1 MCRSFPRHAESPR
14 AGMVRFCEE
23 DAGTMAEGPAQ
34 GFAGLLRQLRAQAG
48 MTQEALAGAARL
60 SPRSVSD
67 LERGINRTARKDTAR
82 LLANALGLAD
92 PVRALFI
99 GAARG
104 RVAGD
109 QRVRRHGRRGHMRN
123 CSRG

>member
-1 MCRSFPRHAESPR
+1 
-14 AGMVRFCEE
+14 MVRFCEE

-67 LERGINRTARKDTAR
+67 LERGINRTARKETAR
-82 LLANALGLAD
+82 LLADALGLTGPARAEFEAAATGR
-92 PVRALFI
+92 PVPGG
-99 GAARG
+99 GAAATRTLPRDVVSFTG
-104 RVAGD
+104 RQEEL
-109 QRVRRHGRRGHMRN
+109 QRLA
-123 CSRG
+123 